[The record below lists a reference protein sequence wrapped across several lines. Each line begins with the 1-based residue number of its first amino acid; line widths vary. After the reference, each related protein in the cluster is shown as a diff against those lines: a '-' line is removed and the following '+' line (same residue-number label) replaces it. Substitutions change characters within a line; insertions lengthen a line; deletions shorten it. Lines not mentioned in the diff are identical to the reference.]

1 MRGTHPGRCWC
12 WAPAFGVPAF
22 AALAFAAPVLGA
34 LVFAAPAL
42 GTLVFAASVFD
53 CAAAWDP
60 RDARGALTRR
70 MFSGVLGS
78 KCPPSA
84 FVESADAAWRPP
96 GGRWRAVVA
105 DIVVRT
111 LSAL

>member
-1 MRGTHPGRCWC
+1 L
-12 WAPAFGVPAF
+12 
-22 AALAFAAPVLGA
+22 AALVLGALVLGA

-53 CAAAWDP
+53 CAAAWDS

-84 FVESADAAWRPP
+84 FVESADAAWRPVESRRCGHRCP
-96 GGRWRAVVA
+96 HTFCPLTDGVK
-105 DIVVRT
+105 
-111 LSAL
+111 S